1 MLKRLFARVR
11 GEKGFGLIELVM
23 ALALLN
29 VGIMALVAAFT
40 SGQVALAR
48 AGKVATA
55 TSLADAQMEL
65 YRAIKYAS
73 IALDA
78 TSVTDADSTYD
89 CDAAYGATC
98 STATAITRTCG
109 TVTNDCAAS
118 RIAPGADGKSYR
130 VDTYITEETP
140 PLGRAVRRVTIVV
153 RNPLKLDAVPL
164 ARQTSNFDQS
174 TG

>member
-1 MLKRLFARVR
+1 MLKRLLARVR
-11 GEKGFGLIELVM
+11 GEGGFGLIELVM

-65 YRAIKYAS
+65 YRAIKYTS
-73 IALDA
+73 IALDGA
-78 TSVTDADSTYD
+78 SVTAADSTYK

-98 STATAITRTCG
+98 STTTAITRTCA
-109 TVTNDCAAS
+109 TVTNDCSAS
-118 RIAPGADGKSYR
+118 RIAAGADGKSYR

-140 PLGRAVRRVTIVV
+140 PLGRPVRRVTIVV